1 VQSLVTSY
9 VSLASITES
18 DSSTF
23 FPPAEVVSLGSV
35 SFLSGP
41 PVYCD
46 GQEIVAGPLMV
57 SDFLCHIVSM
67 FCGGPNA
74 GTLGGYVSLG

>member
-46 GQEIVAGPLMV
+46 GQETVAGPLRAVPMGE
-57 SDFLCHIVSM
+57 FIAVSM
-67 FCGGPNA
+67 CIKFVDSSSFC
-74 GTLGGYVSLG
+74 